1 MDAGDINSILWS
13 VSDFVCVHDNCHL
26 LNTPYVSDILLS
38 SLFTCQNLKQLFVTI
53 EEVRLMEF
61 K

>member
-13 VSDFVCVHDNCHL
+13 VSDFVYVLLQLSFIEYSLCVRHF
-26 LNTPYVSDILLS
+26 VK
-38 SLFTCQNLKQLFVTI
+38 LFTYMLELKAAVTI